1 MPHLTEAALR
11 AIKPSGKVER
21 FYDTLG
27 LYLEL
32 SKAGGKLWRWKY
44 RFEGKEKRLS
54 CFYLIP
60 HDMISLHALK

>member
-32 SKAGGKLWRWKY
+32 SKAGGKLWRESIKKG
-44 RFEGKEKRLS
+44 RAGELS
-54 CFYLIP
+54 P
-60 HDMISLHALK
+60 GP

>member
-44 RFEGKEKRLS
+44 RFE
-54 CFYLIP
+54 
-60 HDMISLHALK
+60 